1 MNILK
6 NITAALFLLA
16 SLGAANAAVISGT
29 FNEHGYD
36 VVQLN
41 VGGNNTVDFL
51 YTNGYRDPTIALF
64 DGAGNHLVTNDDS
77 NGSLFSHLT
86 QNLADGN
93 YSLLITY
100 CCNVVNALPGS
111 TRASTDGF
119 NTGSFWFGGSAT
131 LGSVEAFLNASFAAQ
146 GQAYEMSLTNA
157 VEGSNNVPEPGSVA
171 LFGATVAALAM
182 VRRRKQ
188 KG

>member
-16 SLGAANAAVISGT
+16 SLGAANAAVVSGN
-29 FNEHGYD
+29 FNAHGYD

-41 VGGNNTVDFL
+41 VGANSDVDFRF
-51 YTNGYRDPTIALF
+51 TNGYGDPTIALF
-64 DGAGNHLVTNDDS
+64 NSAGAHLATNDDA

-86 QNLADGN
+86 QTLAAGD
-93 YSLLITY
+93 YSLLVTY
-100 CCNVVNALPGS
+100 CCNIVNALPGS
-111 TRASTDGF
+111 TFANTDGF
-119 NTGSFWFGGSAT
+119 NSGSYWFGGSAT
-131 LGSVEAFLNASFAAQ
+131 LGSVAAYLDSTNILL
-146 GQAYEMSLTNA
+146 GAAYEIAVTNA
-157 VEGSNNVPEPGSVA
+157 EVGSANVPEPGSLA

-188 KG
+188 NS